1 MYWLMKELA
10 NGKKNIIVRFFDKT
24 NIYEVTCNFTYDT
37 TEVSICMWGSDMPF
51 DIFFKTS
58 WKFQI

>member
-1 MYWLMKELA
+1 ME
-10 NGKKNIIVRFFDKT
+10 KKTIVRFFDKT